1 MLKPRYT
8 GEREEGTGER
18 ELGNE
23 ERSRIAPIALP
34 RCAGPIPESI
44 GNLTSLHWLELQ
56 RNALQGARHVEAT
69 LL

>member
-1 MLKPRYT
+1 MFKPRYT

-23 ERSRIAPIALP
+23 ERSRIVPVALP

-44 GNLTSLHWLELQ
+44 GSLTSLQDLRLSY
-56 RNALQGARHVEAT
+56 NKLSGA
-69 LL
+69 